1 MKLGPIFGRVIYIH
15 VCKYKSQAEPWPANI
30 GIYDFFFADTPGKYT
45 RKEVN
50 IMAEWERLAADK
62 RARLEKTISAE
73 WKLHSVPESGSY
85 MDVPATSRLLS
96 ETELQ
101 ITGSSATDLV
111 AKLASGELKSVDV
124 TVAFCKR
131 AAIAH
136 QLVCDLLFWSFLKS
150 YQELKVCCC
159 LGELRVGIFP

>member
-1 MKLGPIFGRVIYIH
+1 
-15 VCKYKSQAEPWPANI
+15 
-30 GIYDFFFADTPGKYT
+30 
-45 RKEVN
+45 
-50 IMAEWERLAADK
+50 MAEWETLAADK
-62 RARLEKTISAE
+62 RARLEKTIPAE
-73 WKLHSVPESGSY
+73 WKLESVPESGNSY
-85 MDVPATSRLLS
+85 MDVPAKSGVLS

-136 QLVCDLLFWSFLKS
+136 QLVCLPVHS
-150 YQELKVCCC
+150 YVKY
-159 LGELRVGIFP
+159 